1 MRIKLFIFDFEI
13 EFSIIRINFTL
24 TPITKVELDNRN
36 VGSKN
41 WDWIKK
47 GVPIR
52 LEVGRGI
59 MLKM

>member
-1 MRIKLFIFDFEI
+1 M
-13 EFSIIRINFTL
+13 
-24 TPITKVELDNRN
+24 DNRN

-52 LEVGRGI
+52 FEVDPRSNWGQSKI
-59 MLKM
+59 KL